1 MRLAHVVPEMAT
13 VVEVDDGMVDT
24 LILYSV

>member
-1 MRLAHVVPEMAT
+1 MRLAHVVSEMAT
-13 VVEVDDGMVDT
+13 VVEVDDGIVDT